1 MALEDMDTSMDIN
14 ATPPPKE
21 SGNRTFIVVAGILGA
36 IILLTLACMA
46 LYALVYVPQRQNQ
59 QATQLAEINA
69 QNTLIARAAE
79 ETAKVALFTATPTAT
94 KFLPTFTP
102 SPTPV
107 VAQPTTATVL
117 PPTEDPR
124 TATVAALLTQAA
136 IAQLTVTPTVTGLPE
151 TGFAEEVGVPG
162 LIGAALVLLM
172 VIILSRRLRTAP
184 R

>member
-1 MALEDMDTSMDIN
+1 MALEDMEPGMEIN
-14 ATPPPKE
+14 ATPPPRE
-21 SGNRTFIVVAGILGA
+21 TGNRTFIIVAGILGA
-36 IILLTLACMA
+36 IMLLTLVCMA
-46 LYALVYVPQRQNQ
+46 LYALVYVPQRQKQ

-79 ETAKVALFTATPTAT
+79 ETAKVAFFTATPTAT
-94 KFLPTFTP
+94 KFLPTYTP

-107 VAQPTTATVL
+107 IAQPTTASVV
-117 PPTEDPR
+117 PTEDPR

-136 IAQLTVTPTVTGLPE
+136 IAQLTVTPTAAGLPE

-162 LIGAALVLLM
+162 LIGAALVLLV
-172 VIILSRRLRTAP
+172 VIILSRRLRTAS